1 MRIKLAILEKDVGY
15 LNRIVAVFNQKY
27 SEKVQV
33 YSFTDADVAYQ
44 TIRDTK
50 IDVFIANDI
59 FEIDTKKI
67 PSRCGFAYFVD
78 SQDIDM
84 LNNQR
89 TICKF
94 QKVDLIYKQILS
106 IYSENA
112 ENITGLKITDDDCKL
127 IAFCSPSGGSGSSTI
142 AASSAIHYA
151 VLGKKTLY
159 LNLEKF
165 GSSDTF
171 FTSEG
176 QFDMS
181 DIIFALKSKKANLG
195 MKLESC
201 VKQDKSGVYFFSAAK
216 QSLDMLELKQ
226 DEIMRL
232 ISELQLVGS
241 YEYIIADFDF
251 CMNKDFINLLQKF
264 HSIVLTGTGSEIS
277 NNKIHRFYNS
287 LILMDRNE
295 DSSILNR
302 ISILYNKFSNKTS
315 KVLNN
320 VDIKNIG
327 GIPKFEHATD
337 KQVVEEISKMP
348 VVEKII

>member
-67 PSRCGFAYFVD
+67 PARCGFAYFVD

-142 AASSAIHYA
+142 AAASAIHYA

-241 YEYIIADFDF
+241 YEYIIADLDF

-277 NNKIHRFYNS
+277 NNKIYRLYNS
-287 LILMDRNE
+287 LMLMDRNE

-315 KVLNN
+315 KVLND

-337 KQVVEEISKMP
+337 KQVVEQISKMP